1 MNNLNKLF
9 NSLNLRKNTL
19 NIDDERLNRIVDGYE
34 TDIEYENEVFKDEE
48 DSILDSI
55 HYYLKNKK
63 KKLLEILNYKEQD
76 ELSNKFN
83 KMSI

>member
-9 NSLNLRKNTL
+9 DTLNLRKKTI

-55 HYYLKNKK
+55 QYYLKNKK
-63 KKLLEILNYKEQD
+63 KKLLEMLRFKEENQLID
-76 ELSNKFN
+76 EFDN
-83 KMSI
+83 MSI

>member
-9 NSLNLRKNTL
+9 DTLNLRKKTI

-55 HYYLKNKK
+55 QYYLKNKK
-63 KKLLEILNYKEQD
+63 KLLEMLRYKEENQLID
-76 ELSNKFN
+76 EFN
-83 KMSI
+83 NMSI